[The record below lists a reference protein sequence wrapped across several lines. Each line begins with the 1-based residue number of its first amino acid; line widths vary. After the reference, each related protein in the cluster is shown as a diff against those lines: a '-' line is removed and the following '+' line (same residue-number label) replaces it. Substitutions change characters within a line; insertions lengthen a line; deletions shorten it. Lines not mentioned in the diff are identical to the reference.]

1 MISFTKKLRDE
12 KDDEVES
19 SYCWRESVKL
29 IMKGIEMH
37 RLRVSLKSLTFLFV
51 IK

>member
-12 KDDEVES
+12 KDDEVKR

-37 RLRVSLKSLTFLFV
+37 QLRVSLKSLTFLFV

>member
-1 MISFTKKLRDE
+1 MLSFTNKLRDE

-19 SYCWRESVKL
+19 NYWWCESVKL
-29 IMKGIEMH
+29 IIMEIEMH
-37 RLRVSLKSLTFLFV
+37 QTSVSVESLTFLLV

>member
-1 MISFTKKLRDE
+1 MLSFTKKLRDE

-19 SYCWRESVKL
+19 NYWWCESVKL

-37 RLRVSLKSLTFLFV
+37 QLRVSLKSLTFLFV